1 MRSFWSYVS
10 NGTVSVGCTG
20 QTVYVYDQSGN
31 ELAKFKDMKYAYL
44 PVISPDGKQLV
55 VKSTE
60 GRLAVYS
67 LETLS
72 LIKKFRFSKVNCA
85 QDDGCCFSPDGSLFY
100 NIERQGDDLH
110 TALSIYDTETFTLKK
125 RLLNTDDNMCIQAI
139 EYDTASDTV
148 YLLGFYRNENGIASR
163 FFVAQLIENE
173 LCHVR
178 RVSQKEHGGY
188 VAYKDLQSMG
198 FTRKKYEW
206 SYMDADLETLKN
218 GDYSLARLH
227 REKSDRC

>member
-1 MRSFWSYVS
+1 MRSFWAYVS

-20 QTVYVYDQSGN
+20 QMVYVYDANGN

-72 LIKKFRFSKVNCA
+72 LIHIFRFSKVNVA
-85 QDDGCCFSPDGSLFY
+85 QDDGCCFSSDGTRFY

-110 TALSIYDTETFTLKK
+110 TALAIYDTADFAPSK
-125 RLLNTDDNMCIQAI
+125 A
-139 EYDTASDTV
+139 
-148 YLLGFYRNENGIASR
+148 
-163 FFVAQLIENE
+163 VA
-173 LCHVR
+173 
-178 RVSQKEHGGY
+178 
-188 VAYKDLQSMG
+188 
-198 FTRKKYEW
+198 
-206 SYMDADLETLKN
+206 
-218 GDYSLARLH
+218 
-227 REKSDRC
+227 